1 MNISLL
7 YRYLHRRSYV
17 FLQVNKNKKQINSK
31 QERVRLKT
39 LIMTCS
45 TCQQGRSEP
54 HVRTGFVSKAT
65 VPSFEKDITL
75 TASRFYPY

>member
-31 QERVRLKT
+31 EERVRLKT

-54 HVRTGFVSKAT
+54 YVRTGFVSKAT
-65 VPSFEKDITL
+65 VQVLKRIL
-75 TASRFYPY
+75 L